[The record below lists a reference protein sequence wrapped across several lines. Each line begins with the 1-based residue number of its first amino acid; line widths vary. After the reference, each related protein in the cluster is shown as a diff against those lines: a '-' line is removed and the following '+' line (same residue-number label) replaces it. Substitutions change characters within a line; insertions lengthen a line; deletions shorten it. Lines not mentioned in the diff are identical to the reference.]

1 VFQENQPFRE
11 RENGFIAQSGLIPN
25 FSWHVTCAL
34 TFDYCHNIRGV
45 IMKTATGIFNS
56 RAAAEQALQ
65 RLHESGFTEEEIS
78 FLTPGTSAAEINAV
92 PTAEGEQPGMGPA
105 LGGVVGG
112 AIGLSGG
119 MGVAAAVS
127 SLFLPGVGPVLAIG
141 FAGAAL
147 AGAAGALGGA
157 AVGGALEDALT
168 EGLPKDELYFYID
181 ALKKGRTVIVCRT
194 DDEQKL
200 EEARRTLEASADS
213 LDAAREQTWIGT
225 ESPNPSSVAK
235 PAKSGNEKF

>member
-1 VFQENQPFRE
+1 
-11 RENGFIAQSGLIPN
+11 
-25 FSWHVTCAL
+25 
-34 TFDYCHNIRGV
+34 
-45 IMKTATGIFNS
+45 MKTTTGIFAS
-56 RAAAEQALQ
+56 RAAAEQTVQ
-65 RLHESGFTEEEIS
+65 RLRESGFAEEEIS
-78 FLTPGTSAAEINAV
+78 YLTPGTSSAKINAV

-119 MGVAAAVS
+119 MGVAAAIS
-127 SLFLPGVGPVLAIG
+127 SLFLPGVGPVLAVG

-181 ALKKGRTVIVCRT
+181 ALKKGRTVIICRA

-200 EEARRTLEASADS
+200 ADARRILESYADNV
-213 LDAAREQTWIGT
+213 DAAREQTWIGT
-225 ESPNPSSVAK
+225 ESPHPSPVKNS
-235 PAKSGNEKF
+235 AKSGNEEN